1 MSEKEEMSEFTTDLS
16 NSYISTLHTNIR
28 AKVPSFRLHTLSLKG
43 SVELRDHNTPSKCVC
58 SSSADA
64 TVCLE
69 VPSSCEL
76 FCFDNYFKTPVLAKK
91 LERVSRF
98 DFVLSPKTGT
108 EYIVLLELSNSAR
121 KYVVPPPPNGSRDE
135 VQPAEYKLVKAEKQ
149 FESTIKWCQE
159 KGISFRKYGVKRAIF
174 AWRDSQPEKE
184 NTVTMKTMEFID
196 AAPSSVVHRI
206 AGGLFKFQVI
216 EYPEKVQLP

>member
-1 MSEKEEMSEFTTDLS
+1 MSEFTTDLS
-16 NSYISTLHTNIR
+16 NSYISTLHPSTQG
-28 AKVPSFRLHTLSLKG
+28 KVPSFGLHTLSLVKG
-43 SVELRDHNTPSKCVC
+43 SVGLRDHNTLSKCVC

-91 LERVSRF
+91 LEGVSRF
-98 DFVLSPKTGT
+98 DFVLSPATGT

-121 KYVVPPPPNGSRDE
+121 KYVVPPPPDGSQDKA
-135 VQPAEYKLVKAEKQ
+135 QPEEYKLVKAEKQ
-149 FESTIKWCQE
+149 FESAINWCQK
-159 KGISFRKYGVKRAIF
+159 KGISFEKYGVKRAIF
-174 AWRDSQPEKE
+174 AWRDSQPKIQ
-184 NTVTMKTMEFID
+184 NTVTKETEEFID

-206 AGGLFKFQVI
+206 AGDLFKFQVI
-216 EYPEKVQLP
+216 EYPEKVHLP

>member
-1 MSEKEEMSEFTTDLS
+1 MSEFTTDLS
-16 NSYISTLHTNIR
+16 NSYISTLHPSTQG
-28 AKVPSFRLHTLSLKG
+28 KVPSFGLHTLSLVKG
-43 SVELRDHNTPSKCVC
+43 SVELRDHNTLSKCVC

-91 LERVSRF
+91 LEGVSRF
-98 DFVLSPKTGT
+98 DFVLSPATGT

-121 KYVVPPPPNGSRDE
+121 KYVVPPPPDGSQNKT
-135 VQPAEYKLVKAEKQ
+135 QPEEYKLVKAEKQ
-149 FESTIKWCQE
+149 FESAINWCQK
-159 KGISFRKYGVKRAIF
+159 KGISFEKYSVKRAIF
-174 AWRDSQPEKE
+174 AWRDSQPEIQ
-184 NTVTMKTMEFID
+184 NTVTMKTTEFID

-206 AGGLFKFQVI
+206 AGDLFKFQVI
-216 EYPEKVQLP
+216 EYPEKVHLP